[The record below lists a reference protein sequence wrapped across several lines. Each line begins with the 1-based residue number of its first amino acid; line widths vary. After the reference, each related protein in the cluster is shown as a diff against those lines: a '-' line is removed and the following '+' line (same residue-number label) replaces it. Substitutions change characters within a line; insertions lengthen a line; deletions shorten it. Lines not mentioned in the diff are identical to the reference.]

1 MEKRDENNTVVSVVK
16 SVEEFLNKVFE
27 LEDSAE
33 KILKEIAESNSAYPP
48 AFPLTGL
55 WYRGEKKDYQET
67 KVTPKAFRQI
77 IGYRKCVEDN
87 EKSCYDK
94 YNLDPYYNEGMYIYY
109 GMHMYFHEALN
120 YMNKASTLEKMIVLQ
135 HYGSPTRLL
144 DWTLDPLVALY
155 FAVGECNRNE
165 KDEKKGSGD
174 EKKDNAY
181 VYVLN
186 PRLLN
191 RQLSFGHH
199 AEYPLIADETSINS
213 LIRVAHIM
221 TYTDILK
228 SQYPK
233 VTKEVIDRTMQY
245 IIQNTRRES
254 SKIDYCKLCRD
265 IEKICNKHHGNIE
278 ENVGYKVCSQNA
290 RTFKCDECDNNTESS
305 TLKRIID
312 YITTPIAIFP
322 RWIFKRMQHQK
333 SVFTLHGGI
342 AGIIDK
348 HNIGNDKNSKEN
360 NKCLPKGIFETIE
373 KGYIYEDNNNILET
387 IRIPQDKKCDI
398 MEQLYYMNRLGIN
411 IYNDDISDVMKYM
424 SEALENN
431 ARKKR

>member
-1 MEKRDENNTVVSVVK
+1 MDKNYTVK
-16 SVEEFLNKVFE
+16 SVEEYLETVFD
-27 LEDSAE
+27 LEQKANE
-33 KILKEIAESNSAYPP
+33 ILKEIAESNNAYPP

-67 KVTPKAFRQI
+67 SVTPKAFRQVT
-77 IGYRKCVEDN
+77 GYRRCIENNNHDR
-87 EKSCYDK
+87 EHCYEK

-155 FAVGECNRNE
+155 FAVSECDSIKIDEE
-165 KDEKKGSGD
+165 KCSSARTDQKKYND
-174 EKKDNAY
+174 AY

-199 AEYPLIADETSINS
+199 AEYPLIADETSINA

-221 TYTDILK
+221 TYTDIIK
-228 SQYPK
+228 AQYSK
-233 VTKEVIDRTMQY
+233 RKVIDSTMQY
-245 IIQNTRRES
+245 IIQNTRREFRN
-254 SKIDYCKLCRD
+254 IDYCKLCRD
-265 IEKICNKHHGNIE
+265 INIVCNKQHRNIAGS
-278 ENVGYKVCSQNA
+278 VGYKTCSQKEV
-290 RTFKCDECDNNTESS
+290 TMEYCKCNSKKDSYA
-305 TLKRIID
+305 LKQIID

-342 AGIIDK
+342 AGVIDK
-348 HNIGNDKNSKEN
+348 HNINNSKNNEEN
-360 NKCLPKGIFETIE
+360 NKCLPKSIFETIE
-373 KGYIYEDNNNILET
+373 QGYIYNDNNKIIEI
-387 IRIPQDKKCDI
+387 IRIPQECKCKI
-398 MEQLYYMNRLGIN
+398 MRQLYYMNRLGIN

-431 ARKKR
+431 TRKKR

>member
-1 MEKRDENNTVVSVVK
+1 
-16 SVEEFLNKVFE
+16 
-27 LEDSAE
+27 
-33 KILKEIAESNSAYPP
+33 
-48 AFPLTGL
+48 
-55 WYRGEKKDYQET
+55 
-67 KVTPKAFRQI
+67 
-77 IGYRKCVEDN
+77 
-87 EKSCYDK
+87 
-94 YNLDPYYNEGMYIYY
+94 
-109 GMHMYFHEALN
+109 
-120 YMNKASTLEKMIVLQ
+120 
-135 HYGSPTRLL
+135 
-144 DWTLDPLVALY
+144 
-155 FAVGECNRNE
+155 
-165 KDEKKGSGD
+165 
-174 EKKDNAY
+174 
-181 VYVLN
+181 
-186 PRLLN
+186 
-191 RQLSFGHH
+191 
-199 AEYPLIADETSINS
+199 
-213 LIRVAHIM
+213 M

-228 SQYPK
+228 SQYAK
-233 VTKEVIDRTMQY
+233 GKKVIDSTMQY
-245 IIQNTRRES
+245 IIQNTRREF

-265 IEKICNKHHGNIE
+265 INAVCNKHHSNTE
-278 ENVGYKVCSQNA
+278 ENVGYRTCSQKA
-290 RTFKCDECDNNTESS
+290 GTLECCKCNSNNDSYA
-305 TLKRIID
+305 LKQIID

-431 ARKKR
+431 ARKKH